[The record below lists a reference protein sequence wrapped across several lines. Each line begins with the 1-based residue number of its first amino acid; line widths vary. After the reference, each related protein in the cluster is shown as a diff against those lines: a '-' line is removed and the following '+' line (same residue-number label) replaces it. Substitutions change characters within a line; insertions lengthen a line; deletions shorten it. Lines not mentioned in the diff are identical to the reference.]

1 MSGGADAADGV
12 ARVEAALRAHGIA
25 SRIERFP
32 AGTATV
38 AEAAAAVG
46 CEPGQIVKT
55 LVFLAEG
62 RPAVALAA
70 GDRRIDDAALA
81 RLLGVPRKRL
91 KLAPPT
97 EVLARTGYAVGGVP
111 PLGLPDGWDVVA
123 DESLARFGRVWAAA
137 GAATPCSP
145 WTRTR
150 CWRPAAPKAR
160 PSPRPD
166 ARRRA
171 PV

>member
-1 MSGGADAADGV
+1 MSGGAEASDGV

-32 AGTATV
+32 AGTAT
-38 AEAAAAVG
+38 AADAAAAVG

-70 GDRRIDDAALA
+70 GDRRIDDASLA

-91 KLAPPT
+91 KLAPPA
-97 EVLARTGYAVGGVP
+97 EVLARTGFAVGGVP
-111 PLGLPDGWDVVA
+111 PLGLPADWHALA
-123 DESLARFGRVWAAA
+123 DESLGRFGRVWAAA
-137 GAATPCSP
+137 GANDAVFAVDTDALL
-145 WTRTR
+145 
-150 CWRPAAPKAR
+150 AAARARLAPIAKA
-160 PSPRPD
+160 
-166 ARRRA
+166 
-171 PV
+171 